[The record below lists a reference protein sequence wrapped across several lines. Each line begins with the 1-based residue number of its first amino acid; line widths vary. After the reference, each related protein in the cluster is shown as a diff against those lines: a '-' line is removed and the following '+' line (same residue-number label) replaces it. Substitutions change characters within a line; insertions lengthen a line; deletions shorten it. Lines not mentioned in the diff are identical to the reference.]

1 MVLLQIK
8 SMQLHLNY
16 WLGAEEPDQLVHFEG
31 FFFLNLVEEFEYLNL
46 PTVPSNYRNFQ
57 LCINKSMRTMKAK
70 DDKAVYTCI
79 NPNHRKELTKH
90 SADIIMSNLPLKII
104 QNR

>member
-31 FFFLNLVEEFEYLNL
+31 FFFF
-46 PTVPSNYRNFQ
+46 FF
-57 LCINKSMRTMKAK
+57 KS
-70 DDKAVYTCI
+70 
-79 NPNHRKELTKH
+79 
-90 SADIIMSNLPLKII
+90 S
-104 QNR
+104 